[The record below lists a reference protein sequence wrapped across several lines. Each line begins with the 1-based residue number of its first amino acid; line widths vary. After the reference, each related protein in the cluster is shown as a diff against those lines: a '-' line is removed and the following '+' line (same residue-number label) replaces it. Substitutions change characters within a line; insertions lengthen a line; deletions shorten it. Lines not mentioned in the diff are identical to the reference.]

1 MGKASASCPSYV
13 TGVFCIAAGDAPGA
27 GFAIDKKLT
36 TTVSAA
42 SGRTTIFI
50 NGSESP
56 APVSKAV
63 MRRFVEKCGRMGIV
77 EIRHEAEVPIGFGLG
92 MSAAGALSLS
102 LALNEFLGAG
112 LGREECVKIAHDSDV
127 ECGTGLSGVDA
138 AAVGGILVRRSLSKE
153 VVRLPFEEKEIEI
166 AFFSPIR
173 NAAVLKS
180 REWQGRVNA
189 AGEKALG
196 ALSEDRN
203 WDGFVAASRQ
213 FAKESLLADWCKP
226 EMEKN
231 SRASM
236 AMLGQTLF
244 SDMPLDIRRR
254 PKVLI
259 KAKTSE
265 GGAELL

>member
-13 TGVFCIAAGDAPGA
+13 TGIFCIGAGDAPGA
-27 GFAIDKKLT
+27 GFAIDRKLT
-36 TTVSAA
+36 TAVSSA
-42 SGRTTIFI
+42 SGMTRIFI

-63 MRRFVEKCGRMGIV
+63 MRRFTEKCGRMGV
-77 EIRHEAEVPIGFGLG
+77 LEIRHEAEAPIGYGMG

-102 LALNEFLGAG
+102 LSLNEFLGAG
-112 LGREECVKIAHDSDV
+112 LGRKECVKIAHDSDV

-138 AAVGGILVRRSLSKE
+138 AAVGGLLLRRTVSEGAVK
-153 VVRLPFEEKEIEI
+153 LPFEEKEIEI

-180 REWQGRVNA
+180 REWQERVNA

-196 ALSEDRN
+196 SLSGGRD
-203 WDGFVAASRQ
+203 WDGFVEASRQ
-213 FAKESLLADWCKP
+213 FAKESLLAEWCKP

-231 SRASM
+231 LRASM

-244 SDMPLDIRRR
+244 SDAPLDIRRR
-254 PKVLI
+254 PKALL

>member
-1 MGKASASCPSYV
+1 MNKASASCPSYI
-13 TGVFCIAAGDAPGA
+13 TGIFCIGAEDALGA

-36 TTVSAA
+36 TTVS
-42 SGRTTIFI
+42 SGTGMTKVFI
-50 NGSESP
+50 NGTESP

-63 MRRFVEKCGRMGIV
+63 MRRFLETCGRIGLL

-112 LGREECVKIAHDSDV
+112 LSKEACVKIAHDADV

-138 AAVGGILVRRSLSKE
+138 ANIGGLLFRKSVEDGVERM
-153 VVRLPFEEKEIEI
+153 PFDEKELEI

-180 REWQGRVNA
+180 NEWKARVNA
-189 AGEKALG
+189 AGNKALSK
-196 ALSEDRN
+196 LSTRKEWN
-203 WDGFVAASRQ
+203 AFVELSREFAS
-213 FAKESLLADWCKP
+213 ESLLAEWCRE
-226 EMEKN
+226 EMGKN
-231 SRASM
+231 ARASM

-244 SDMPLDIRRR
+244 SDTPLDIRRR
-254 PKVLI
+254 PKLLV
-259 KAKTSE
+259 KAKTHE
-265 GGAELL
+265 GGAEIL